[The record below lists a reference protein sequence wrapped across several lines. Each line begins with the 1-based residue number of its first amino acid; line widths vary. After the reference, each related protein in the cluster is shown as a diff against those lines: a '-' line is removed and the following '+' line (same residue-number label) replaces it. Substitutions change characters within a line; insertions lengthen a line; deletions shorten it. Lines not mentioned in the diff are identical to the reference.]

1 MSRTGCCSSIVGG
14 QNHSIYFPVQL
25 GVSAQGASTMTWTH
39 GVGQYAYYVALHAV
53 SGVSPI
59 AGSGVD
65 ISLETANQ
73 LTVEQPN
80 VNTIVVSSGD
90 TQNPQMFIMEAK
102 FEENTSELD
111 LVGVERSGADLYK
124 VLDPPV
130 VIS

>member
-25 GVSAQGASTMTWTH
+25 SAQGAGLTMTWTH

-59 AGSGVD
+59 TGSGVD
-65 ISLETANQ
+65 ISLETANL

-80 VNTIVVSSGD
+80 VNQIVVESGD
-90 TQNPQMFIMEAK
+90 TGGEQMFIMEAK